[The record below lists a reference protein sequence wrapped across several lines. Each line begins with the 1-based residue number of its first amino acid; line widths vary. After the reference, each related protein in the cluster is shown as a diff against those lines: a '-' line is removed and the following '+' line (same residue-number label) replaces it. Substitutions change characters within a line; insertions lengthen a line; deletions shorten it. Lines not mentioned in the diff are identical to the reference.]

1 MAGDGR
7 MKNTY
12 YVVMRIQRSINV
24 DGVTATFPKGK
35 GFLPVF
41 DTKEAAEEYAAPFTE
56 IIEVESR
63 DEVEREE

>member
-1 MAGDGR
+1 
-7 MKNTY
+7 MKRTY
-12 YVVMRIQRSINV
+12 YVVMRIQRSINI
-24 DGVTATFPKGK
+24 DGVTVSWPKGA

-41 DTKEAAEEYAAPFTE
+41 DTKEAAEEYAVPFTE